1 VSWGAYQ
8 GHDRPVV
15 LAPMAYLPRVLP
27 APVKPSPHAA
37 ETSVIVRPLLRRRAA

>member
-1 VSWGAYQ
+1 MSWGAYQ

-27 APVKPSPHAA
+27 AAVKPSPHAGA
-37 ETSVIVRPLLRRRAA
+37 APVIVRPLVRRRAA